1 MGKGDRRSTKGK
13 TWRNSYGKSRPKKK
27 NVKKVEPVKPEAEA

>member
-13 TWRNSYGKSRPKKK
+13 TWRSSYGKSRPKKK
-27 NVKKVEPVKPEAEA
+27 TLRKTTAKVGTEG

>member
-13 TWRNSYGKSRPKKK
+13 IWRSSYGKSRPKKK
-27 NVKKVEPVKPEAEA
+27 TLRKNTAKTGAEV

>member
-13 TWRNSYGKSRPKKK
+13 TWRSSYGKSRPKKK
-27 NVKKVEPVKPEAEA
+27 SLRKIAPKNGAEG